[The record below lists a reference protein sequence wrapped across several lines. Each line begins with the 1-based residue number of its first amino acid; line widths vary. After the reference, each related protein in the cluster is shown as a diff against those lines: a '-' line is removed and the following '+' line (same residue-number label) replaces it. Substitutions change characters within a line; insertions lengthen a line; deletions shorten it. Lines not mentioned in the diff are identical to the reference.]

1 MILAAADCA
10 DGKAPPPEELE
21 LALQCRQWHCLPEAG
36 GIRDQ
41 RAGEMERMKIAINV
55 YDAMQVY
62 NDVGGKDVGKWIENH
77 KNGAWKIVKMV
88 QKLRKDI
95 HGEI

>member
-1 MILAAADCA
+1 
-10 DGKAPPPEELE
+10 
-21 LALQCRQWHCLPEAG
+21 
-36 GIRDQ
+36 
-41 RAGEMERMKIAINV
+41 MERMKIAINV